1 MFVFILK
8 LLLAILLAILFV
20 MMFVDIFRKK
30 SNEDAKNKVAYVKEH
45 RNTFG
50 VNDGYAVDDDFKNN
64 DIIVLTP
71 QQMYDENAGGTY

>member
-8 LLLAILLAILFV
+8 LLLGILLIVLFA
-20 MMFVDIFRKK
+20 MMFVDIFRKQPK
-30 SNEDAKNKVAYVKEH
+30 EDAKNKIAYVKEH
-45 RNTFG
+45 RDTFG
-50 VNDGYAVDDDFKNN
+50 VQDGNTGDDDFKND